1 MNQENNLNTQS
12 NNGIPNNQPLQN
24 SQGFNTTPNQ
34 SMSQNTNVNPT
45 TFNTQSMYQQSV
57 QPAPNF
63 QQQINNVQP
72 TTQPLNSFESGN
84 INNVNVSNIPPKKRN
99 FGLIIGVV
107 IVVLVIVVAIIIF
120 KFATKDNKNNST
132 QTPSELYTYSD
143 LFNNS
148 SVFESSL
155 CFSLDNKYSVKSI
168 SNNKISLD
176 YVDDGLSY
184 NVSIAEYANF
194 DDSDMFHYG
203 LNYDVNNIKTIL
215 NNNELKFKVDTNGK
229 TYLNDNDFVHYCN
242 YDYLHNGKVISIYG
256 SICDPIENYS
266 QERIEQIK
274 SIFVDEDNC
283 VNVYDKLSK
292 ILFLNEYYIKDT
304 KNATLSQNSV
314 SLSQNSNSISICTD
328 GSDCFDWTTADYTQS
343 KTYDKLE
350 ILWMEIDY
358 EAKVLIK
365 NKETNDDL
373 ILLISNG
380 SSTAPTIDESYS
392 IFNQIFTKK

>member
-1 MNQENNLNTQS
+1 MNQENNFNTQS
-12 NNGIPNNQPLQN
+12 NNQISNNQPLQN
-24 SQGFNTTPNQ
+24 NQ
-34 SMSQNTNVNPT
+34 S
-45 TFNTQSMYQQSV
+45 FNNGYNQSIQSNIHDGGQSFNGQPQSTQ
-57 QPAPNF
+57 NF
-63 QQQINNVQP
+63 QQPINQMNTMQP
-72 TTQPLNSFESGN
+72 IPQPINSFESGN
-84 INNVNVSNIPPKKRN
+84 ANNSNFNTSPKKKN
-99 FGLIIGVV
+99 FGLIIGII
-107 IVVLVIVVAIIIF
+107 IVVLIIISVIIIV
-120 KFATKDNKNNST
+120 KVIGKDKKNNRIPST
-132 QTPSELYTYSD
+132 SELYTYSD

-155 CFSLDNKYSVKSI
+155 CMSVDSNKYKVSNI
-168 SNNKISLD
+168 SNNSIILNFND
-176 YVDDGLSY
+176 NGRSY
-184 NVSIAEYANF
+184 KVSIAEYANF
-194 DDSDMFHYG
+194 DDSDLFHYG
-203 LNYDVNNIKTIL
+203 LNYDKNNIKIIL
-215 NNNELKFKVDTNGK
+215 NDDELKFKVDTKGK

-274 SIFVDEDNC
+274 SIFVDKDNC

-304 KNATLSQNSV
+304 KNATLSQNYV
-314 SLSQNSNSISICTD
+314 SLSKNSNSISICTD
-328 GSDCFDWTTADYTQS
+328 GSDCFDWTTAAYTQS

-392 IFNQIFTKK
+392 IFNQFFIKK